1 MVTYRSAVQRVLTN
15 ESMIE
20 ITRLRNS
27 VEHLR
32 TSNQELDTFLRDP
45 ENADD
50 TEGLEDVIKENDQ
63 VM

>member
-1 MVTYRSAVQRVLTN
+1 
-15 ESMIE
+15 MIE